1 MLEWYIKFANLHYV
15 LILFAIL
22 SSLAITVQAQVIVRP
37 SICIKLPANELCT
50 ETITLTPSTNQ
61 AQGCIHLISSRQLN
75 NKHLLQS
82 LTQPLMCW
90 TTNQASNEQ
99 SLELSI
105 SEEQNLVWVTVDSIQ
120 PIEFEILNLTS
131 DRRIKRKRRHIWSFH

>member
-1 MLEWYIKFANLHYV
+1 
-15 LILFAIL
+15 
-22 SSLAITVQAQVIVRP
+22 
-37 SICIKLPANELCT
+37 
-50 ETITLTPSTNQ
+50 
-61 AQGCIHLISSRQLN
+61 
-75 NKHLLQS
+75 
-82 LTQPLMCW
+82 MCW